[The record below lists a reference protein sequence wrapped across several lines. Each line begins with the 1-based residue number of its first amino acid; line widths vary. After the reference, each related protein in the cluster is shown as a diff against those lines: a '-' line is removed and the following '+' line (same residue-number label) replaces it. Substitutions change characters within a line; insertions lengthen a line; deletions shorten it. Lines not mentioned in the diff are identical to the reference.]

1 MIKLSS
7 YICGLDIG
15 SSKISAA
22 LVEIKGKRLNN
33 IFFETALSKGV
44 KSGVIV
50 DSIELVAAVSKLMK
64 SLKAKSGINVK
75 HVYTNISGQ
84 DIVTKRSRAI
94 IPLAERGNKVI
105 TQTDIDHVN
114 DQARILGSTIE
125 EEIIQIIPSSYTID
139 PKSNCVNPLG
149 LYSHRLEVD
158 LYLVCGRLSSI
169 QSLARVM
176 HQSGYDIKDVFFS
189 GYATSRAVAG
199 AEFKNGIN
207 FFCDVGSDITEILMF
222 KDGVLHDVEILPI
235 GGDDMT
241 AELSD
246 TLKIPFELAEDIKRS
261 HGIIGDS
268 GQIGEA
274 KEILVKKSEM
284 YKPIKQRLV
293 AEVIT
298 QSAKKIC
305 LKIKEAIDKKGPLY
319 EVNSFI
325 IVGRALLLEGFIE
338 TLENTLSIPVKL
350 GRIHDSEILSLVKE
364 NETVAGQRYLNYLT
378 AIGMVCEGLVRH
390 RPPTMVPI
398 HQPAKNMVTK
408 AVNRFKEVYQEY
420 F

>member
-15 SSKISAA
+15 SSKISAC
-22 LVEIKGKRLNN
+22 LLEIKGKRLSN
-33 IFFETALSKGV
+33 IFFETAPSKGV

-50 DSIELVAAVSKLMK
+50 DSIELVNAVSKLMK
-64 SLKAKSGINVK
+64 SLKARSGINVK
-75 HVYTNISGQ
+75 YVYTNISGQ
-84 DIVTKRSRAI
+84 DIVTKTSRAI
-94 IPLAERGNKVI
+94 VPLAERGNKVI
-105 TQTDIDHVN
+105 TQTDVDHVN
-114 DQARILGSTIE
+114 DQARILGSTLE
-125 EEIIQIIPSSYTID
+125 EEIIQIIPLSYTID
-139 PKSNCVNPLG
+139 SKSNCLNPLG

-169 QSLARVM
+169 QSLARVV
-176 HQSGYDIKDVFFS
+176 HQSGYDIKDVLFS
-189 GYATSRAVAG
+189 GYATSRAVFG
-199 AEFKNGIN
+199 PEFKSGIS
-207 FFCDVGSDITEILMF
+207 FFCDIGSDITEILMF
-222 KDGVLHDVEILPI
+222 KDGVLQDVEILPI
-235 GGDDMT
+235 GGDNMT
-241 AELSD
+241 AELSE

-274 KEILVKKSEM
+274 KEILVKKSDL

-298 QSAKKIC
+298 KSARDIC
-305 LKIKEAIDKKGPLY
+305 ARIKEIVDGKGPLY
-319 EVNSFI
+319 EVKNFV

-338 TLENTLSIPVKL
+338 ALENTLSIPVRL
-350 GRIHDSEILSLVKE
+350 GRINDSEILTLVKE
-364 NETVAGQRYLNYLT
+364 NDTVSGQKYLNYLT
-378 AIGMVCEGLVRH
+378 AIGMVCEGLIRH
-390 RPPTMVPI
+390 RPPAMVPI
-398 HQPAKNMVTK
+398 HQPAKSIVNK